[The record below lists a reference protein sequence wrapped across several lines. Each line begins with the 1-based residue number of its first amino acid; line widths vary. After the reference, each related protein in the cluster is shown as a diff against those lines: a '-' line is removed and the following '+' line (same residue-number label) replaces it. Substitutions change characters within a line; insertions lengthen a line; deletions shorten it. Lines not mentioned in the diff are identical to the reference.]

1 MLAAGVR
8 HPLDF
13 VVAPG
18 WAVHLPYGT
27 ASGGRGSVG
36 RLAPSWRTV
45 AIPADLTAEARMK
58 PQIALGKEYRNAPP
72 WSPRASM
79 SAGRTSVLPSST
91 AVPSVASSPPN
102 RALAACTTDWSGTA
116 LDAQSLRLPVAII
129 GSCTSAL
136 PPTVPVRL
144 RQCALR
150 RRFRRSPARSVA
162 NLDAKPAA
170 STCLLGVM
178 RTGLPRSSSCAAQ
191 IHSPRSPAHPA

>member
-1 MLAAGVR
+1 MR
-8 HPLDF
+8 HLLDF
-13 VVAPG
+13 GVAPRR
-18 WAVHLPYGT
+18 AVHLPYGT
-27 ASGGRGSVG
+27 ASEGRGSVG
-36 RLAPSWRTV
+36 RLALGRRTA
-45 AIPADLTAEARMK
+45 AIPAVLTGEARMNSH
-58 PQIALGKEYRNAPP
+58 IATGKEYSNAPT
-72 WSPRASM
+72 WSSRASM
-79 SAGRTSVLPSST
+79 SARRTSVLPSST

-116 LDAQSLRLPVAII
+116 LDAQSHRLPVAII

-136 PPTVPVRL
+136 PPTVRVRL

-191 IHSPRSPAHPA
+191 MHSSRSPAHPA